1 MPSGRRRPFAGSGA
15 TCWLAEVRCNALQ
28 WRMRRRW
35 RRRWGRRR
43 WRRSRGGGG
52 RAGAGGDNPPFCPS
66 VPPPPHY
73 RPPGAPIYFL
83 IGEITNF
90 GYRAPRV
97 EFLGL
102 KVRQNCGNLGY
113 IISFYD
119 ALLYQGVPECYR
131 AIIGRLHTH

>member
-1 MPSGRRRPFAGSGA
+1 M
-15 TCWLAEVRCNALQ
+15 WLKYEFFPKGGGALQ
-28 WRMRRRW
+28 A
-35 RRRWGRRR
+35 
-43 WRRSRGGGG
+43 SR
-52 RAGAGGDNPPFCPS
+52 CP
-66 VPPPPHY
+66 Y
-73 RPPGAPIYFL
+73 LFL

-131 AIIGRLHTH
+131 TIIGRLHNHGSSNRYT